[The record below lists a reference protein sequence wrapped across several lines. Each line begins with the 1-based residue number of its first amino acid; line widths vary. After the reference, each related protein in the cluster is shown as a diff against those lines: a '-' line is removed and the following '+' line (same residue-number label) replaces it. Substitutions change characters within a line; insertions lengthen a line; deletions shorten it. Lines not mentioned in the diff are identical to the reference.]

1 MPNLNQVF
9 REEISRLARR
19 EVKQIA
25 EPLQKQIRDLR
36 GKVLKQRREL
46 EKLEK
51 ELAGKADKERVIAPR
66 TVSEE
71 DDVRIHKG
79 SVKKHRE
86 RLGISQREMALLLDV
101 SPLTIS
107 NWETDKSSPSGK
119 NRLAFAELR
128 GMGVREVWQRLEMI
142 EEE

>member
-19 EVKQIA
+19 EVKQIV

-36 GKVLKQRREL
+36 GKVLEQKREL

-51 ELAGKADKERVIAPR
+51 KLAGKADKERVIAPR

-71 DDVRIHKG
+71 DDVRIRKG

-128 GMGVREVWQRLEMI
+128 GMGVREVMLP
-142 EEE
+142 

>member
-36 GKVLKQRREL
+36 GKVRKQRREL

-66 TVSEE
+66 TVSGE

-128 GMGVREVWQRLEMI
+128 GMGVREVWQRLEMV

>member
-19 EVKQIA
+19 EVKQIV

-36 GKVLKQRREL
+36 GKVRKQRREL

-142 EEE
+142 E